1 MDEAGRFYDEYG
13 WLHGLSTVE
22 AAEQIIGWLEERG
35 RLVEAGL
42 HEHRYPECW
51 RCHTPLIF
59 RISDDWFI
67 GVEDLRQPLLDANA
81 EVEWTPAYMGKRMD
95 DWLVNMGDWNISRR
109 RYYGLPLPFYPCSCG
124 HLNVIG
130 SKAELEE
137 RALRGLDQLEE
148 LRRPWIDEVPIACEQ
163 CGEEVRRI
171 PEVGDVWLDAGIV
184 PFSTLGWENPEY
196 IPEGYATGAAK
207 GLTTA
212 DLPDHAYWEEWFPAD
227 WVSEMREQI
236 RLWFY
241 SQHFMSVVLTGKAPY
256 KRVLGYEKM
265 LDEAGREMHSSW
277 GNTIDAPDAFETMG
291 ADVMRWQ
298 FCAQPPDRNLLFGFG
313 PGHEIKRK
321 LLTLWNSTRFLVDY
335 ATIAGF
341 QPEWGAGP
349 PAERPLDRWLAART
363 TKLVVDATGAYE
375 AYLTVDVIR
384 AFDDFVDDVS
394 NWYIR
399 RSRRRFWDGDPV
411 ALQALWTALVQGIR
425 VVAPIMPFLSEHL
438 WQNLVRGA
446 SGEPPSSVHLAGWP
460 EAGVSDEAL
469 VAEIADVRRVVA
481 LGHQARQATGLRVR
495 QPLRRLL
502 VEGAPLAAS
511 HADELREEL
520 RVKEIEF
527 GPVDATELHVKP
539 HLPVLGPKLGKEL
552 GAVRAAL
559 AAGEFEQIEGG
570 GFRVLGHDLGPDE
583 VLVERSGKEGWAV
596 ASDEGV
602 TVALDTTL
610 DAELEVEG
618 RVYDL
623 IHTLNSMRK
632 DQGLELTDRITVTL
646 PQADAD
652 LVERHAEWIKAEVLA
667 VSLEADGV
675 PAPQIAKV

>member
-1 MDEAGRFYDEYG
+1 MIPWDDVTLDDGTGIVHIAPGCGSEDFELSRVHDLPVLTPVDEAGRFYDEYG

-67 GVEDLRQPLLDANA
+67 GVEELRQPLRDANA

-184 PFSTLGWENPEY
+184 PFSTLGWENQEY

-241 SQHFMSVVLTGKAPY
+241 SQHFMSVVLTGTAPFQ
-256 KRVLGYEKM
+256 RVLGYEKM
-265 LDEAGREMHSSW
+265 LDETGREMHSSW
-277 GNTIDAPDAFETMG
+277 GNTIDAAGRVRAHGRRRDALAVLRAAAGPEPPLRLRARARDPAQAADALELDPLPRRLRDDRRASGPSG
-291 ADVMRWQ
+291 A
-298 FCAQPPDRNLLFGFG
+298 L
-313 PGHEIKRK
+313 
-321 LLTLWNSTRFLVDY
+321 
-335 ATIAGF
+335 
-341 QPEWGAGP
+341 GP

-363 TKLVVDATGAYE
+363 AKLVADATRGLRGVPDRRRDPAPSTSSSTTSRTGTSAARGA
-375 AYLTVDVIR
+375 ASGTATR
-384 AFDDFVDDVS
+384 TRCTRS
-394 NWYIR
+394 GR
-399 RSRRRFWDGDPV
+399 RSSRGS
-411 ALQALWTALVQGIR
+411 R
-425 VVAPIMPFLSEHL
+425 VVAPVMPFLAEHL

-446 SGEPPSSVHLAGWP
+446 GGDPPASVHP
-460 EAGVSDEAL
+460 
-469 VAEIADVRRVVA
+469 
-481 LGHQARQATGLRVR
+481 
-495 QPLRRLL
+495 RRLARGRRGGRGAARRGRR
-502 VEGAPLAAS
+502 GAPSRRARPSGPAAS
-511 HADELREEL
+511 QSEAPPAAAAARRRGRSARRLARGRAARGAAREGD
-520 RVKEIEF
+520 R
-527 GPVDATELHVKP
+527 
-539 HLPVLGPKLGKEL
+539 
-552 GAVRAAL
+552 VRAAS
-559 AAGEFEQIEGG
+559 
-570 GFRVLGHDLGPDE
+570 RRP
-583 VLVERSGKEGWAV
+583 SC
-596 ASDEGV
+596 
-602 TVALDTTL
+602 T
-610 DAELEVEG
+610 
-618 RVYDL
+618 
-623 IHTLNSMRK
+623 
-632 DQGLELTDRITVTL
+632 
-646 PQADAD
+646 
-652 LVERHAEWIKAEVLA
+652 
-667 VSLEADGV
+667 
-675 PAPQIAKV
+675 